1 MALTN
6 GEQLMVDMMKRIGL
20 TMHEAVGTMLLLR
33 TKEERTQFLLWMYR
47 NRKTASPQ
55 DALRVSVTIHKK
67 QEQGLPEEA
76 DF

>member
-33 TKEERTQFLLWMYR
+33 TKEERT
-47 NRKTASPQ
+47 
-55 DALRVSVTIHKK
+55 
-67 QEQGLPEEA
+67 
-76 DF
+76 